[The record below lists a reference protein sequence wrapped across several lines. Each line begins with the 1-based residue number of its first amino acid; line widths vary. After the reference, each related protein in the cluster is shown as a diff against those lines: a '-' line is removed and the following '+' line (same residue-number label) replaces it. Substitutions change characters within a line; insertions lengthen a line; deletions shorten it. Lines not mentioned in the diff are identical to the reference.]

1 MSFGTW
7 AASDPKIELGWPALD
22 RRLTKGLRQ
31 FNENP
36 KLLLYKLRSNG
47 YKFSWA
53 LIPMSLPFLWLMFF
67 WRRDIH
73 IYDHA
78 IFATYSISFVMVFL
92 ILLSIGA
99 AAGVSRDIWETA
111 LVFVPPIHLYRQLR
125 GAYGVSRFGALVRL
139 FLLEISISIVLVVFS
154 ILLLLFGVLD

>member
-1 MSFGTW
+1 
-7 AASDPKIELGWPALD
+7 
-22 RRLTKGLRQ
+22 
-31 FNENP
+31 
-36 KLLLYKLRSNG
+36 
-47 YKFSWA
+47 
-53 LIPMSLPFLWLMFF
+53 
-67 WRRDIH
+67 
-73 IYDHA
+73 
-78 IFATYSISFVMVFL
+78 MVFL